1 MVSYFIVRPSLEV
14 CLSPWW
20 SFSYGE
26 RRVTECIRC
35 CESERV
41 VTVVVPPQ
49 AQLGHTSASHG
60 QHSVTA
66 TSSASRGALEW
77 KPREGLLRIFK
88 LGTILEEYPDIPCT
102 SLAWTLKIV
111 SDICRHIE
119 ADLSQR
125 QRGQHPPPAPQTG
138 RLASRGAM
146 ATPDIN
152 QTLIINNMLTHHVY
166 GDSLFFYVYIQLS
179 TICILIILLTMT
191 LTKIFNYISN

>member
-66 TSSASRGALEW
+66 TSNASRGALEW

-111 SDICRHIE
+111 SGICRLIE
-119 ADLSQR
+119 ADLSQSSH
-125 QRGQHPPPAPQTG
+125 RGSEDSILHLPPS
-138 RLASRGAM
+138 LADWPLEELDHSRYQ
-146 ATPDIN
+146 PNIDY
-152 QTLIINNMLTHHVY
+152 Q
-166 GDSLFFYVYIQLS
+166 
-179 TICILIILLTMT
+179 
-191 LTKIFNYISN
+191 